1 MSEHEAFLDD
11 AAALALGTLSAAEA
25 ARVRDH
31 MESCEACRAE
41 YRALAPLAAALATP
55 EADLAPPSPLLR
67 ERIMAQVAPGA
78 KVRSLP
84 RTTRTPAWPL
94 YLVTAASFI
103 AALVSTFNLATT
115 RESMTQMKAQMGSLQ
130 QRVDSLTHSL
140 QNAQMAAIDLTSADA
155 TRVPVHHGEIV
166 MRHGRMYL
174 TMHDMPMPPRGHV
187 YQAWVM
193 PRGGKK
199 IEPSSTFMPDR
210 DGVAVVPIAEHNA
223 HSMTEVAV
231 SVEPVGGSKQ
241 PTTKPLFVTSL
252 E

>member
-1 MSEHEAFLDD
+1 MIEHEAFLDD
-11 AAALALGTLSAAEA
+11 AAALALGTLSSAEA
-25 ARVRDH
+25 ARVRTH
-31 MESCEACRAE
+31 IESCEACRAE
-41 YRALAPLAAALATP
+41 YRALAPLVAAIATP
-55 EADLAPPSPLLR
+55 EADLAAPSPLLR

-84 RTTRTPAWPL
+84 RSTRTPAWPL
-94 YLVTAASFI
+94 YLVTAASFV
-103 AALVSTFNLATT
+103 AALISTFNLATT
-115 RESMTQMKAQMGSLQ
+115 RENMSQMKTQVVALQ
-130 QRVDSLTHSL
+130 HRVDSLTHSL
-140 QNAQMAAIDLTSADA
+140 QSAQMAAIDLTSADA
-155 TRVPVHHGEIV
+155 TRLPVRHGEIV

-174 TMHDMPMPPRGHV
+174 AMHDMPMPPRGHV

-223 HSMTEVAV
+223 GSMTEVAV

-241 PTTKPLFVTSL
+241 PTTKPMFVASL

>member
-1 MSEHEAFLDD
+1 MIEHEAYLDD
-11 AAALALGTLSAAEA
+11 AAALALGTLSPAEA
-25 ARVRDH
+25 ERVRAH
-31 MESCEACRAE
+31 IESCEACRAE
-41 YRALAPLAAALATP
+41 YQALAPLVAAIATP
-55 EADLAPPSPLLR
+55 EADLAEPSPLLR

-84 RTTRTPAWPL
+84 RNTRAPAWPL
-94 YLVTAASFI
+94 YLVTAASFV
-103 AALVSTFNLATT
+103 AALISTFNLAAT
-115 RESMTQMKAQMGSLQ
+115 RENMSQMKTQVVALQ
-130 QRVDSLTHSL
+130 HRVDSLTHSL
-140 QNAQMAAIDLTSADA
+140 QSAQMAAVDLTSADA
-155 TRVPVHHGEIV
+155 TRLPVHHGEIV

-174 TMHDMPMPPRGHV
+174 AMHDMPMPPRGHV

-223 HSMTEVAV
+223 DSMTEVAV

-241 PTTKPLFVTSL
+241 PTTKPMFVASL

>member
-11 AAALALGTLSAAEA
+11 AAALALGTLSSAEA
-25 ARVRDH
+25 ARVRTH

-41 YRALAPLAAALATP
+41 YQALAPLVGALATP

-84 RTTRTPAWPL
+84 RSTRTPAWPL
-94 YLVTAASFI
+94 YLVTAASFV

-115 RESMTQMKAQMGSLQ
+115 RESMTQMKTQVGSLQ

-155 TRVPVHHGEIV
+155 TRLPVHHGEIV

-174 TMHDMPMPPRGHV
+174 TMHDMPMPPHGHV

-210 DGVAVVPIAEHNA
+210 DGVAVVPIAEHDAN
-223 HSMTEVAV
+223 SMTEVAV

-241 PTTKPLFVTSL
+241 PTTKPLFVASL